1 MTSHSTMPAITLK
14 PGREKP
20 VRQGH
25 PWIFSGAIQS
35 LPSPSAAGG
44 GAADGDLVAVLDSRG
59 TWLAQGYLNRR
70 SQIQVR
76 ILSWDQA
83 EAIDDDF
90 WRGRLAQAI
99 TARQDLAGASPP
111 TTAYRLIN
119 AENDYLPGL
128 TVDRYADYLVLQS
141 GTLGM
146 DRYKARLAQML
157 AEMTGCTGVIER
169 SEVALRREEG
179 LGSATGVLVGAQP
192 DGPVRVWEAGL
203 RFWVDLLGGQ
213 KSGFYTDQRE
223 NRGQVAALCRGK
235 RMLNA
240 FSYTGGFGV
249 HALAAGAA
257 HVVNVDSSVEA
268 LTLGEENL
276 RLNGFDPDGPACES
290 IAGDLFQILRAWR
303 DEPEEHPFDVI
314 VLDPP
319 KFAHNK
325 QAVSSALRGYKDI
338 NLLAMNLIQPGGILA
353 TFSCSGLVSPD
364 LFQKVI
370 FGAAVDAGRQV
381 QILAWLHQS
390 SDHPTAIT
398 FPEGAYLKGLL
409 CRVL

>member
-1 MTSHSTMPAITLK
+1 MTELTNLPRITLK
-14 PGREKP
+14 AGRDKP

-25 PWIFSGAIQS
+25 PWIFSGAIQT
-35 LPSPSAAGG
+35 LPSPAQ
-44 GAADGDLVAVLDSRG
+44 AADGDLVAVIDSRG
-59 TWLAQGYLNRR
+59 RWLAQGYLNRR

-76 ILSWDQA
+76 ILSWDQT
-83 EAIDDDF
+83 EAIDDAF
-90 WRGRLAQAI
+90 WRGRLVQAI
-99 TARQDLAGASPP
+99 KGRADLAAATPP
-111 TTAYRLIN
+111 TTVYRLIN

-146 DRYKARLAQML
+146 DRHKVRLAQML
-157 AEMTGCTGVIER
+157 LELTGCAGVIER
-169 SEVALRREEG
+169 SEGSLRREEG
-179 LGSATGVLVGAQP
+179 LGAAIGVLAGTGP
-192 DGPVRVWEAGL
+192 DGLVTVQEAGL
-203 RFWVDLLGGQ
+203 HFLVDNVNGQ
-213 KSGFYTDQRE
+213 KSGFYADQRE
-223 NRGQVAALCRGK
+223 NRVQVAALCQGK

-240 FSYTGGFGV
+240 FSYTGGFGI

-268 LTLGEENL
+268 LTLGEANL
-276 RLNGFDPDGPACES
+276 RLNGFDPDGPQPVCES
-290 IAGDLFQILRAWR
+290 IAGDLFQILREWR
-303 DEPEEHPFDVI
+303 DEPDQHPFDVI

-325 QAVSSALRGYKDI
+325 KTVNAALRGYKDI
-338 NLLAMNLIQPGGILA
+338 NLLAMNLIQPEGILA

-390 SDHPTAIT
+390 RDHPTAIT
-398 FPEGAYLKGLL
+398 FPEGNYLKGLL

>member
-1 MTSHSTMPAITLK
+1 MTSLAKLPTLTLK
-14 PGREKP
+14 AGREKP

-35 LPSPSAAGG
+35 LPSPSD
-44 GAADGDLVAVLDSRG
+44 AADGALVAVLDSRG
-59 TWLAQGYLNRR
+59 EWLAQGYLNRR

-76 ILSWDQA
+76 LLSWDQT
-83 EAIDDDF
+83 ETIDDDF
-90 WRGRLAQAI
+90 WRGRLLQAI
-99 TARQDLAGASPP
+99 AGRADLAKASPA

-146 DRYKARLAQML
+146 DRHKSRLAQML
-157 AEMTGCTGVIER
+157 MDLTGCAGVIER

-179 LGSATGVLVGAQP
+179 LGAATGVLAGVGP
-192 DGPVRVWEAGL
+192 DGLVTVEETGL
-203 RFWVDLLGGQ
+203 RFLVDVVNGQ
-213 KSGFYTDQRE
+213 KSGFYADQRE
-223 NRGQVAALCRGK
+223 NRVQVAALCRGK

-240 FSYTGGFGV
+240 FSFTGGFGI
-249 HALAAGAA
+249 HALAAGAV

-276 RLNGFDPDGPACES
+276 RLNGFDPDGPQCES
-290 IAGDLFQILRAWR
+290 IAGDLFQILREWR
-303 DEPEEHPFDVI
+303 DEPDEHPFDVI

-325 QAVSSALRGYKDI
+325 NSVSSALRGYKDI

-398 FPEGAYLKGLL
+398 FPEGNYLKGLL